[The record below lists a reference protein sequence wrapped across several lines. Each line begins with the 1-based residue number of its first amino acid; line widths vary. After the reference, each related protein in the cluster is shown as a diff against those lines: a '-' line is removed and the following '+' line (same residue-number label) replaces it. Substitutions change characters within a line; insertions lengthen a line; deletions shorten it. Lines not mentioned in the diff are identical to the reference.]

1 MKQPI
6 NQKATKEAGELLRF
20 LYKIKS
26 KHILSG
32 QHNYISSGAKYMEKV
47 TELTGKTPLVWGG
60 DFGYCYKG
68 DNPEEYQH
76 SGPINL
82 TDPAEDAEFTGITPE
97 KGRKMLIEET
107 MRRHHQ
113 GHIITLMW
121 HSCFPPDQEYCDYSG
136 IWTWDNRPDMEVW
149 RKLTTPGSEL
159 FKKWQKGVDR
169 ISSYL
174 AILKEQKIPV
184 LWRPYHEM
192 NGTWFWWCDK
202 KGKDGFARL
211 WKQLYERMVDYHKLD
226 NLIWV
231 WNANAPRNIP
241 GDEAYDYK
249 AYFPGHDYVDILAA
263 DVYKN
268 DYKRSHHD
276 QLLELAQGKP
286 ISLAEVG
293 ELPNPEKLDSQQEWT
308 WFMTWGN
315 FIIDANDEEKV
326 KQVYEHERVL
336 SLNDVAKNDNGEWML
351 NQ

>member
-1 MKQPI
+1 
-6 NQKATKEAGELLRF
+6 
-20 LYKIKS
+20 
-26 KHILSG
+26 
-32 QHNYISSGAKYMEKV
+32 
-47 TELTGKTPLVWGG
+47 
-60 DFGYCYKG
+60 
-68 DNPEEYQH
+68 
-76 SGPINL
+76 
-82 TDPAEDAEFTGITPE
+82 
-97 KGRKMLIEET
+97 
-107 MRRHHQ
+107 
-113 GHIITLMW
+113 
-121 HSCFPPDQEYCDYSG
+121 
-136 IWTWDNRPDMEVW
+136 MEVW
-149 RKLTTPGSEL
+149 RNLTTPGSEL

-169 ISSYL
+169 ISSHL

-241 GDEAYDYK
+241 GDEAYDYED
-249 AYFPGHDYVDILAA
+249 YFPGHDYVDVLAA

-276 QLLELAQGKP
+276 QLLELAQSKP

-326 KQVYEHERVL
+326 KEVYEHELVL
-336 SLNDVAKNDNGEWML
+336 SLNDVTKNDNGEWML
-351 NQ
+351 NQYYQYFRGRL